1 MAGDNPLA
9 IQHVRWVLI
18 ADPAAMERAEY
29 ALLGDYANHWSSP
42 EYDLSDD
49 PDEPGELVERTITLQ
64 PMRFPADV
72 ARMPMFW
79 RLAAEVGDKGHVCVI
94 VETPAVQVG
103 VNTAGAV
110 NLQYCRVSAE
120 LLDADLR
127 ARVKRAQDVLAGRA

>member
-1 MAGDNPLA
+1 MSSNPLA

-29 ALLGDYANHWSSP
+29 ALLGDYSNHWSSP
-42 EYDLSDD
+42 EYALSDD
-49 PDEPGELVERTITLQ
+49 PFEPGELVERTITLQ

-72 ARMPMFW
+72 ERMPMFF
-79 RLAAEVGDKGHVCVI
+79 RLAAEVGDKGHICVI

-127 ARVKRAQDVLAGRA
+127 ARVKKAQDVLAGRA

>member
-29 ALLGDYANHWSSP
+29 ALLGDYSDHWSSP
-42 EYDLSDD
+42 EYALSDE
-49 PDEPGELVERTITLQ
+49 PDDLPDLVERTITLQ
-64 PMRFPADV
+64 PMRFPAD
-72 ARMPMFW
+72 AERMPMFW